1 MRGQK
6 VLAVSGVK
14 NSGKT
19 TLIQA
24 LIPALGR
31 RGVSVATV
39 KHDGHRF
46 EADRPGTDSCRH
58 LSAGAMGSAVFDGEK
73 FQLVK
78 FAPVREQELIALF
91 PEADLILL
99 EGFKA
104 SAWPKIEIVRSA
116 VSQRPV
122 CEGESLLALV
132 TDVAGLSVEVPVFGL
147 NDVEK
152 LSDFLL
158 AWMGEA

>member
-1 MRGQK
+1 MREQK
-6 VLAVSGVK
+6 VLAISGVK
-14 NSGKT
+14 HSGKT
-19 TLIQA
+19 TLIEA

-31 RGVSVATV
+31 RGVSVSTI

-46 EADRPGTDSCRH
+46 EADRPGTDSFRH
-58 LSAGAMGSAVFDGEK
+58 LAAGAVGTAVFDGEK

-78 FAPVREQELIALF
+78 RTPLGEQELIALF

-104 SAWPKIEIVRSA
+104 SAWPKIELVRSA
-116 VSQRPV
+116 VSRQPV
-122 CEGESLLALV
+122 CPGEQLLALV
-132 TDVAGLSVEVPVFGL
+132 TDVDGLSAEVPVFDL
-147 NDVEK
+147 DDAEK